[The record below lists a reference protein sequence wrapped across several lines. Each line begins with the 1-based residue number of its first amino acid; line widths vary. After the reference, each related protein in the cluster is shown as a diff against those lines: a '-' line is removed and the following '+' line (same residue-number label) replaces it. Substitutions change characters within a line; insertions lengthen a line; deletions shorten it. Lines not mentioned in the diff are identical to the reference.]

1 MNADVVFKSGRTVTI
16 EDIKEIRQLRRGEF
30 VETVSPEKCFV
41 IVAPTIFMGKQI
53 LTVSQESVECVA
65 FYD

>member
-1 MNADVVFKSGRTVTI
+1 MNADVVFKSGRTVTV

-30 VETVSPEKCFV
+30 VETVTQEKCFV